1 MANIDWPW
9 AIVLC
14 KFTDKPD
21 ETRPAQYYVD
31 FYTENGLGGVC
42 DYWRTVSC
50 HALDLTNS
58 EVFGWFTMSHAS
70 SELTQLH
77 FPGDRSTLV
86 QWGIDTAQAN
96 GVDLSRF
103 RRTLIVQNYG
113 VDHGAAGNGILIAHG
128 DPAVCEFGFICH
140 EMGHGFGL
148 PHSFAGDP
156 DMEYGDGWDVM
167 SFATTTPLFT
177 VAFQGSTG
185 WATVGL
191 NARNVEQLGA
201 MPARR
206 VWSPPGNDFSESVTL
221 DPLSQP
227 PFGNHGFLV
236 VKIPPSSTVP
246 ARPSGSTYQVEFH
259 RRDGWD
265 QAIPQ
270 DTVLVHEVR
279 TNGLSFLQRVQLSAG
294 MQYVTPDPRVYLRVV
309 NIDVTQASATV
320 RLWNLPERS
329 VRKEDSKPSVYQI
342 TGGQKRHITSPAVLF
357 ALGYTWADVK
367 SVPDA
372 ALDVL
377 PTGAPITLLSASIS
391 PHPVPVNQAT
401 QFVVTATD
409 MGTGAAVAG
418 DVKVNG
424 KVVGATNTQFSYT
437 FKLKRVRVRDP
448 VDGGWTWEFIA
459 PTAVVSASGYPD
471 SDLDL
476 GIEV

>member
-1 MANIDWPW
+1 MTSIEWPW

-14 KFTDKPD
+14 KWSDKPV

-31 FYTENGLGGVC
+31 FYTANGLGGVC

-70 SELTQLH
+70 SELANLH
-77 FPGDRSTLV
+77 FPADRNTLV
-86 QWGIDTAQAN
+86 QWGIETASAN
-96 GVDLSRF
+96 GVDLARF

-113 VDHGAAGNGILIAHG
+113 VDHGAAGNGVLIVHS
-128 DPAVCEFGFICH
+128 DPALCEFGFICH

-177 VAFQGSTG
+177 IAFEGSAG

-191 NARNVEQLGA
+191 NARNVEALGA

-206 VWSPPGNDFSESVTL
+206 VWDPPGNDFSEWVTL

-236 VKIPPSSTVP
+236 VKIPPLATTP
-246 ARPSGSTYQVEFH
+246 ARPSGSTYQVEFR

-265 QAIPQ
+265 QATPQ

-279 TNGLSFLQRVQLSAG
+279 TNGLSYLQRVQLTAG
-294 MQYVTPDPRVYLRVV
+294 MQYVTPDPQVYIRVV
-309 NIDVTQASATV
+309 SIDATQTSATV
-320 RLWNLPERS
+320 RLWNLPEHS
-329 VRKEDSKPSVYQI
+329 VRKEDSKPAVYQI
-342 TGGQKRHITSPAVLF
+342 LGGQKRLIASPAILF
-357 ALGYTWADVK
+357 ALGYSWADVK
-367 SVPDA
+367 SVPDG

-377 PTGAPITLLSASIS
+377 PTGTPITAPPPGVTVPDVLEEHGGPAAQTIKTAGLVPRLVGSLAASAWVQHQAPASGTL
-391 PHPVPVNQAT
+391 VNRGS
-401 QFVVTATD
+401 VVTLQ
-409 MGTGAAVAG
+409 MH
-418 DVKVNG
+418 
-424 KVVGATNTQFSYT
+424 
-437 FKLKRVRVRDP
+437 
-448 VDGGWTWEFIA
+448 
-459 PTAVVSASGYPD
+459 SGP
-471 SDLDL
+471 
-476 GIEV
+476 IP